1 MTEEPTGYV
10 MWIGPF
16 DIRSSIRDVTP

>member
-10 MWIGPF
+10 MWTGPF